1 MTLLDQDWTEA
12 QAQGLLDALNLD
24 GRTPKWKPEHLSK
37 LRDWCSAHGKD
48 WDTVD
53 GQLEFIAHELC
64 NGFRGIGRAL
74 IRAKTAKEARE
85 ILRPY
90 VRRLSACE
98 MQVKPDLAS
107 RLRA

>member
-1 MTLLDQDWTEA
+1 MPGIQPADVQELIE
-12 QAQGLLDALNLD
+12 
-24 GRTPKWKPEHLSK
+24 
-37 LRDWCSAHGKD
+37 HGKE
-48 WDTVD
+48 WVN
-53 GQLEFIAHELC
+53 GQLEFIAYELC

-98 MQVKPDLAS
+98 MQVQPDLAS